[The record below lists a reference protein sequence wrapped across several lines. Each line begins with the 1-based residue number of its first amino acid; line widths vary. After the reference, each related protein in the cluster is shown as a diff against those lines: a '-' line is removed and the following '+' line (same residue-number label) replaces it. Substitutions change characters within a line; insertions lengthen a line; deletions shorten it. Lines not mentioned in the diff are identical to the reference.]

1 MNDSP
6 ASTPSVTVVIPHL
19 KNRSMLETCL
29 DSLRRSRWT
38 ELAVLVVDNGAD
50 ASDLAGI
57 ETSYPEIELLRLS
70 SNAGYAGGCN
80 EGLRRCST
88 KYVVFLND
96 DAEVEPGWLGPLVDE
111 AERDSTI
118 GALQPKI
125 LSLPA
130 KREGRRLFDY
140 AGAAGGLL
148 DRLGYP
154 FCLGRSFGVTE
165 EDRGQ
170 YDSSTELFWASGV
183 ALFAPRELLQRLGG
197 FDAGFFMHM
206 EEIDLCWRMRLRG
219 YHVRSVPQSVVWH
232 EGGASLRQGSPL
244 KTYYNH
250 RNALAMLLQNRSVP
264 ALWIV
269 LPVRILLE
277 VAAFFFYLA
286 GGRDGWQRALQVYR
300 AAVDNLR
307 GFGAMLRK
315 RGEVQRSRT
324 VPERELFSG
333 APLSVFLLRRG
344 VQSRVRD
351 SQ

>member
-19 KNRSMLETCL
+19 KNRPMLEACL
-29 DSLRRSRWT
+29 DSLRRSRGP
-38 ELAVLVVDNGAD
+38 EFAVLVVDNGGD

-57 ETSYPEIELLRLS
+57 ESSYPEIELLRLP

-80 EGLRRCST
+80 EGLRRCSS

-96 DAEVEPGWLGPLVDE
+96 DTEVEPGWLGHLVE
-111 AERDSTI
+111 TAERDGSI

-125 LSLPA
+125 LSLQA

-154 FCLGRSFGVTE
+154 FCLGRTFAGAE

-170 YDSSTELFWASGV
+170 YDAPAELFWASGV
-183 ALFAPRELLQRLGG
+183 ALFAPRELLASLGG

-219 YHVRSVPQSVVWH
+219 YHIRSVPQSVVWH
-232 EGGASLRQGSPL
+232 EGGASLRHGSPL
-244 KTYYNH
+244 KVYYNH
-250 RNALAMLLQNRSVP
+250 RNALAMLVQNRSTP
-264 ALWIV
+264 ALMLL
-269 LPVRILLE
+269 LPARILLE
-277 VAAFFFYLA
+277 AAAFAYYLA
-286 GGRDGWQRALQVYR
+286 GGREGWQRAVQVCR
-300 AAVDNLR
+300 AMADNLR
-307 GFGAMLRK
+307 GLGATILK
-315 RGEVQRSRT
+315 RVEAQGSRT
-324 VPERELFSG
+324 VQDRDLFRG
-333 APLSVFLLRRG
+333 APFSVFLPRRG
-344 VQSRVRD
+344 AQP
-351 SQ
+351 